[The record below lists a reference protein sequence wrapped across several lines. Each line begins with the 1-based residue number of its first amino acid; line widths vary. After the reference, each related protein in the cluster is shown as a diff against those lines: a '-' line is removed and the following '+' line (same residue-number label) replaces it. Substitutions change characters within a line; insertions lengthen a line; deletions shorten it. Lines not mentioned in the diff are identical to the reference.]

1 MKETL
6 EQTRHRRFS
15 LLQKLDRMF
24 ALTDL
29 FGIGAGYVI
38 GKGLLTPIVYS
49 LDFLVPFFT
58 VVIILGVITGIFR
71 GARTLFLMAGYT
83 FYAVAWLMGLLAT
96 FFVGVGI
103 DVLYLSQNLGV
114 AVLFALLLIVYLYS
128 AWLKYRLSGPLG
140 LNPQPTTTT

>member
-1 MKETL
+1 MA
-6 EQTRHRRFS
+6 QTRHRRIR
-15 LLQKLDRMF
+15 LLQRLDRMF

-58 VVIILGVITGIFR
+58 VVIVLGVITGIFR
-71 GARTLFLMAGYT
+71 GARTVFLMAGYA
-83 FYAVAWLMGLLAT
+83 FYSVAWLMGLLAT

-103 DVLYLSQNLGV
+103 DVLYLSQNLGGV
-114 AVLFALLLIVYLYS
+114 FLFAILLILYLYS
-128 AWLKYRLSGPLG
+128 AWLKHRLRGPLG
-140 LNPQPTTTT
+140 LNSQPATTT